1 MSSTPP
7 PPPPSS
13 EPGEPREPREDVSA
27 EPAPQ
32 GAPSYEAP
40 REPQP
45 PQYGAPAPQPP
56 AENGP
61 AAEAPPGNHP
71 QYAAPGGQQY
81 GGPGGGAP
89 YGAPAGQAAPGAATP
104 LGESEEKTWAIL
116 AHLSAPVAALI
127 SAGLLNFVGPLVI
140 WAIFKDRSPKV
151 RHASAGAFNFNLT
164 LWIAYALL
172 IVLSVVSLGLLLI
185 VTLPIGLVIWVVSMV
200 LHVLAAVKASNGEV
214 YTYPAQIPVL
224 K

>member
-1 MSSTPP
+1 MSSAPP

-13 EPGEPREPREDVSA
+13 DPHGSSGAGED
-27 EPAPQ
+27 PARTQPQ
-32 GAPSYEAP
+32 FDAPPHGDQPPYEAP
-40 REPQP
+40 PQGDQASYLAPAPGEQPPAPSAHEASHQGQGGP
-45 PQYGAPAPQPP
+45 PQYGS
-56 AENGP
+56 
-61 AAEAPPGNHP
+61 
-71 QYAAPGGQQY
+71 APGQPQQ
-81 GGPGGGAP
+81 GGHVGT
-89 YGAPAGQAAPGAATP
+89 ATP

-140 WAIFKDRSPKV
+140 WALFKDRSQRV

-164 LWIAYALL
+164 LWIAYAVLV
-172 IVLSVVSLGLLLI
+172 VLSVISLGLLLI
-185 VTLPIGLVIWVVSMV
+185 VTIPLGVVIWVVSMV
-200 LHVLAAVKASNGEV
+200 LHVLAAIKASNGEV